1 MEHSIASGGNKMDE
15 RNKTTVQIFGEEY
28 TLVGT
33 ESEAYMQK
41 ICQYVDRLMR
51 NLSYDS
57 NLSTAKVSVLT
68 AINMSDGYHKAK
80 EALEQANAELEQY
93 RAQGTPNR
101 DVMAGLQKENE
112 FLKDELKRLKAE
124 LERKNR

>member
-1 MEHSIASGGNKMDE
+1 MDE

-101 DVMAGLQKENE
+101 DVLAGLQKENE